1 MSAQPTPAFE
11 PLKWHVASLS
21 LAQLR
26 LSKFAILMG
35 DALAFVI
42 AFCLTTIL
50 MLVREG
56 SGFAGASEWF
66 SGQDPERYIAWAVLA
81 VVGLTQLLTRYQH
94 YSDRRPFWDQVGD
107 FIRLS
112 GSLALLDMTLIAVTR
127 WNSSRLWWVVSW
139 VMVFFALLAMRA
151 VTRWCLSRMGY
162 WSRPTLIVGT
172 GRNALDAADALR
184 SEPGLGFSVQGF
196 VQVGPDVWPQ
206 NQEAQPRIPL
216 EQIDHLAR
224 KPGIQWVIALEH
236 AQSDQREHWLRS
248 LSQSGA
254 PDISVIPAMRGV
266 PLYGTDMSYFFSH
279 EVALL
284 RMRNNL
290 RRWPARLTKRIFDT
304 VTAAT
309 LLLMLSPLMLYVA
322 LRIRQDGGPA
332 LFAHW
337 RVGRGGRLF
346 PCYKFRSMVVDSE
359 QQLEALLQQ
368 RPDLRKEWTRD
379 QKLKNDPRVSAIGHF
394 LRRTSMDELPQL
406 LNVLRGEMS
415 LVGPRPVVK
424 FEMDRYGKDE
434 VYYHMVRPGMTG
446 LWQVNGRSDADYDAR
461 VYLDSW
467 YVKNWSLSYD
477 LIILFKT
484 VGVVMQ
490 RNGAY

>member
-1 MSAQPTPAFE
+1 MSAQPTPQFE

-35 DALAFVI
+35 DALAFAI
-42 AFCLTTIL
+42 AFGLTTL
-50 MLVREG
+50 LVLGRDG
-56 SGFAGASEWF
+56 RGLSGAADWF
-66 SGQDPERYIAWAVLA
+66 STQDPQRYMAWSFLA
-81 VVGLTQLLTRYQH
+81 VVGLTQMLTRYQH

-112 GSLALLDMTLIAVTR
+112 GSLALLDMTLVAVTR
-127 WNSSRLWWVVSW
+127 WNSSRLWWAVSW
-139 VMVFFALLAMRA
+139 VMVFLALLAMRA
-151 VTRWCLSRMGY
+151 VTRWCLSQMGY
-162 WSRPTLIVGT
+162 WTRPTLIIGT

-196 VQVGPDVWPQ
+196 VPVGPDLWPQ

-216 EQIDHLAR
+216 EQIEHLASR
-224 KPGIQWVIALEH
+224 PGIQWVIALEH

-304 VTAAT
+304 VVAAT
-309 LLLMLSPLMLYVA
+309 LLVLLSPIMLYVA

-337 RVGRGGRLF
+337 RVGRQGQLF
-346 PCYKFRSMVVDSE
+346 PCYKFRSMVVDAE
-359 QQLEALLQQ
+359 QQLEALLQE
-368 RPDLRKEWTRD
+368 RPDLRKEWTRE

-406 LNVLRGEMS
+406 INVLRGEMS
-415 LVGPRPVVK
+415 LVGPRPVVRS
-424 FEMDRYGKDE
+424 EMARYGKDE
-434 VYYHMVRPGMTG
+434 VYYQMVRPGMTG